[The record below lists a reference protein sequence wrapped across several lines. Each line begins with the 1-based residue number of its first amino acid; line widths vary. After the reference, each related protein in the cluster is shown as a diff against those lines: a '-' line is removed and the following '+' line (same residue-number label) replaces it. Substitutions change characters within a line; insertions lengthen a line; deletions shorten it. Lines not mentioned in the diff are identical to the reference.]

1 MDSIPTKPIHGTP
14 TAFPFASHL
23 PGISSQE
30 FLSVIL
36 AIIFIFWLVY
46 TLIAAYH
53 LLRYG
58 HRSLVVLPLLAV
70 HVFVSGWLGIIA
82 VSGFY

>member
-1 MDSIPTKPIHGTP
+1 MDVPTSPITGTP
-14 TAFPFASHL
+14 SFPFATYLSA
-23 PGISSQE
+23 IDSRE

-36 AIIFIFWLVY
+36 AIVFFFWLVY

-53 LLRYG
+53 WVRYG
-58 HRSLVVLPLLAV
+58 HRSLLALPVLAI
-70 HVFVSGWLGIIA
+70 HVAVSGWFALIA